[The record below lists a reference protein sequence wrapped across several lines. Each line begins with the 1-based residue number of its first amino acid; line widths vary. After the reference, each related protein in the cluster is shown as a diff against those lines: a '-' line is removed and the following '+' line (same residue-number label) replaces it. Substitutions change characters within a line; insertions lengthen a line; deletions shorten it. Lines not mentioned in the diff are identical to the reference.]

1 MGFKL
6 SKPEKKIF
14 CESKHTYFEYFSLL
28 TYMQVYV
35 TIVYLSGTEEPSSWL
50 GALSIKFLKLKVS
63 RLA

>member
-1 MGFKL
+1 M
-6 SKPEKKIF
+6 PKKCTTLYETLDTLI
-14 CESKHTYFEYFSLL
+14 EAL
-28 TYMQVYV
+28 TAFTVRQPVYI